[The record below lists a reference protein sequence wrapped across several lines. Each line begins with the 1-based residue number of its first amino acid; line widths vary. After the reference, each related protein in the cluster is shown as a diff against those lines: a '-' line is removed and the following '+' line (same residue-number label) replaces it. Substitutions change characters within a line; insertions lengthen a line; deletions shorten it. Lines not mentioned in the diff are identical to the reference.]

1 MGREIHEI
9 SEYSKGD
16 RMNQAELLDALARVI
31 GARRSPAG
39 RHKEIKVAFSA
50 LKEHLETN
58 WWTRLA
64 RKIRGAQ

>member
-1 MGREIHEI
+1 MT
-9 SEYSKGD
+9 
-16 RMNQAELLDALARVI
+16 QAELLDALAKAINAPRHD
-31 GARRSPAG
+31 G

-64 RKIRGAQ
+64 RKIRGEVEK